1 MAEATG
7 NMTLRPN
14 SIVHEVMYDPET
26 KKASGVRVI
35 DAETKETIEFKAKV
49 VFLCASAVAST
60 AILMQSKSEHFP
72 QGMGNASGEL
82 GITSWIITSK

>member
-35 DAETKETIEFKAKV
+35 DAETKETIEFKAKLYSYV
-49 VFLCASAVAST
+49 R
-60 AILMQSKSEHFP
+60 QQWHQQP
-72 QGMGNASGEL
+72 Y
-82 GITSWIITSK
+82 